1 MDVLG
6 KIKNNH
12 QDAVVMSC
20 KEERQGKLKV
30 RMEGI
35 KHYVILKGELIR
47 QRKSKICDCL
57 IFIKEG
63 KNIKVALVERKRRNP
78 EIDKHKAKQLKEGYE
93 IIKDALPHYGI
104 NSMKDINIE
113 FVMYYEYL
121 GRPSGAK
128 GTKGTTIY
136 GKPVHFL
143 NYHREPLKTVF
154 D

>member
-12 QDAVVMSC
+12 QDAVVSSC
-20 KEERQGKLKV
+20 KEERQAKLKV

-35 KHYVILKGELIR
+35 KNYVILKGELIR

-78 EIDKHKAKQLKEGYE
+78 EIDEHKAKQLKEGYE

-104 NSMKDINIE
+104 NSMQDIIIE
-113 FVMYYEYL
+113 FVMCYEHF

-128 GTKGTTIY
+128 GTRGTKIY
-136 GKPVHFL
+136 DQPVHFL
-143 NYHREPLKTVF
+143 NYHRDCLKKVF